1 MTQTFINALRALEK
15 SGRIYQIEL
24 HTPNSEKGSLTN
36 FNVTIRSIRESQPQR
51 KTATDSVW
59 GMDGE
64 YDFSFPET
72 YSRRQFDIVFN
83 IYSLLG
89 DEQEQRDAL
98 VDWLK
103 SADCRNNENASGIY
117 MTINTNPRAK
127 YKNLWVSIG
136 DFNVIKSGRGKFE
149 TALSVT
155 ISTDPRFVKDGV
167 MRI

>member
-24 HTPNSEKGSLTN
+24 HTPDSEKGSLTN

-89 DEQEQRDAL
+89 DAQDLRDEF

-103 SADCRNNENASGIY
+103 SADCRGNANASEIY

-136 DFNVIKSGRGKFE
+136 DFNVIKSGRGKYE
-149 TALSVT
+149 TALPVT
-155 ISTDPRFVKDGV
+155 ISTDPRFEKDGV